1 MLTTTK
7 KSRKVIPPLP
17 PGPRGLPIIGYLPLL
32 GTELHRKFEELA
44 GVYGPIYKVWLGQKL
59 CVVVNSPS
67 LVKEV
72 VRDQDTIFCNR
83 DPPIAALAAT
93 FGFGGADI
101 AFSSYGPDWRKLR
114 KIFVREMLSNANLE
128 SSYTLKREEVKNSIR
143 NVYDKIG
150 TPIDFG
156 ELAFVT
162 VINAMLN
169 MWGGTLQGEEGAKF
183 KKLIAEMVLFGKPN
197 VSDLSQQSKMIFQW
211 SENILDT
218 AIEKRM
224 NSNEGKQDGTGKFE
238 QKEDFLQFL
247 LELRRKNDAATS
259 ISMTQVK
266 ALLWV
271 IMEGG
276 SETTATTVE
285 WVMAELMQHSE
296 AMRKVNE
303 ELTEIVGSDSLVEE
317 SHLPKLH
324 YLDAVVKKTCRLHPA
339 LPFLVPRCPSQS
351 STIGGYYVPKATRI
365 LLHVWAIHRDPNIW
379 ENPLEFQPVRFLND
393 PSKFD
398 FSGNDFK
405 YIPFGSGR
413 RICAGIPLAERTL
426 TYTIASFLHS
436 FEWKLPQGTELEF
449 LDKFG
454 IVAKKLKPTVA
465 IPAPKLSKFELY
477 TK

>member
-17 PGPRGLPIIGYLPLL
+17 PGPRGLPIIG
-32 GTELHRKFEELA
+32 KFEELA
-44 GVYGPIYKVWLGQKL
+44 GVYGSIYKVWLGQKL

-67 LVKEV
+67 LLKEV

-128 SSYTLKREEVKNSIR
+128 SSYTLQREEVKNSIR

-169 MWGGTLQGEEGAKF
+169 MWAK
-183 KKLIAEMVLFGKPN
+183 
-197 VSDLSQQSKMIFQW
+197 
-211 SENILDT
+211 DT

-224 NSNEGKQDGTGKFE
+224 NSNEGKEDGTGKFE

-271 IMEGG
+271 IMVGG
-276 SETTATTVE
+276 SETTATMVE

-303 ELTEIVGSDSLVEE
+303 ELTEIVGSDSLIEE

-351 STIGGYYVPKATRI
+351 STIGGYYVPKDTRI

-398 FSGNDFK
+398 FSGNDFN
-405 YIPFGSGR
+405 
-413 RICAGIPLAERTL
+413 
-426 TYTIASFLHS
+426 FL
-436 FEWKLPQGTELEF
+436 KLEF
-449 LDKFG
+449 SDKFG